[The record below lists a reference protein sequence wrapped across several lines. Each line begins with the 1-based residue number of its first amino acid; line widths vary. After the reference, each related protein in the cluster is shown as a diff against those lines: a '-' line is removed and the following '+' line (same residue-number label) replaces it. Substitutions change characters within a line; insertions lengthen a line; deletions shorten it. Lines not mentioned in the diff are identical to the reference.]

1 MCFITIGVLIVL
13 DCIFNLKNHEMKIK
27 TTFLND
33 VQKKIYINKPK
44 DFTELGKENKV

>member
-1 MCFITIGVLIVL
+1 
-13 DCIFNLKNHEMKIK
+13 MKIK

-44 DFTELGKENKV
+44 DFTELGKENKVWFKTRSKQQHEKCDPIIL